1 MFSYLFQSQLF
12 TMNLKIGRHCIIGQ
26 CSPLRDE
33 VISLTVL

>member
-1 MFSYLFQSQLF
+1 
-12 TMNLKIGRHCIIGQ
+12 MNLKISRHCIIGQ